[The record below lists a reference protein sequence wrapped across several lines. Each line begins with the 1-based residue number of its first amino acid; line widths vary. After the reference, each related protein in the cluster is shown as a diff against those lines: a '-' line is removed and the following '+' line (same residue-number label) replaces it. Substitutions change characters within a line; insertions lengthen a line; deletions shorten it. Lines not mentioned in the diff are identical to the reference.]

1 MEKAKSEPEKR
12 EHLRKII
19 NGAHVGMMVT
29 RSSDGGMHGRPMAN
43 SQVKEDFNEI
53 WFATSRSS
61 VKVDELTRDDRV
73 FLGYGNGTGSEW
85 AAVSGRARTVD
96 DRAKIKE
103 LWEPMWKNWW
113 TGPDDPE
120 LILLRFTPE
129 SAEYWDSGNKL
140 VQLAKFAIGT
150 VTGKDMTKDDNVKVK
165 MNRA

>member
-1 MEKAKSEPEKR
+1 MDKSKSEAEKR

-29 RSSDGGMHGRPMAN
+29 RAADGGMHGRPMAN
-43 SQVKEDFNEI
+43 SQVTEDFAEI

-61 VKVDELTRDDRV
+61 AKVDELARDDRV
-73 FLGYGNGTGSEW
+73 FVGYGNGPGSEW
-85 AAVSGRARTVD
+85 AAVTGRARAVD
-96 DRAKIKE
+96 DRAKIRE

-129 SAEYWDSGNKL
+129 STEYWDSGNKL

-165 MNRA
+165 MT